1 MTAGDLF
8 ALAPRT
14 PDGVPKSL
22 SLLRS
27 SNTSTATVFI
37 MLIKVATRPFQSP
50 PKARRFSCPPSPR
63 QRVFGGLR
71 FLNKR
76 RRSRMPG
83 KSEVIKV
90 VIAGGLVFVGTAR
103 CNARDVGL
111 PGRSA
116 GDGWGRL
123 RMAGDG
129 WG

>member
-1 MTAGDLF
+1 
-8 ALAPRT
+8 
-14 PDGVPKSL
+14 
-22 SLLRS
+22 
-27 SNTSTATVFI
+27 
-37 MLIKVATRPFQSP
+37 
-50 PKARRFSCPPSPR
+50 
-63 QRVFGGLR
+63 
-71 FLNKR
+71 
-76 RRSRMPG
+76 MPG

-129 WG
+129 WGREGTGGGAEGDGKARDGTYLSDGGLRRVDRFRTVLFPV